1 MDIDFLLLQR
11 MKRGD
16 ENAFNVF
23 VRKYYKEILN
33 YCNYHCPD
41 TSTAEDLTQET
52 FLRFF
57 EKLSDYRYMGKTKNY
72 LYTMIGVL
80 FIVLMIPEFWKN
92 KSCDCMQIEATCLYS
107 LRQIYAA
114 RIFLFG
120 IVDLFMISLFC
131 ITLRGSVNLALSEIV
146 IQFLFPAVVTAC
158 ICFGTLCSNSRVNE
172 GTSIILCLLWSG
184 IWWFII
190 NNETIYVLITLPVWY
205 ALFGTAVVFL
215 IGAIYKTIFDCNKFW
230 EVDLSGTTIS

>member
-23 VRKYYKEILN
+23 VRKYDKEILN

-72 LYTMIGVL
+72 LYTIAGNL
-80 FIVLMIPEFWKN
+80 CRDSYKKIRESLLEEQSLEIQDCLHPPETDELLNRLTIKAAL
-92 KSCDCMQIEATCLYS
+92 DRLPAE
-107 LRQIYAA
+107 LRE
-114 RIFLFG
+114 
-120 IVDLFMISLFC
+120 V
-131 ITLRGSVNLALSEIV
+131 
-146 IQFLFPAVVTAC
+146 
-158 ICFGTLCSNSRVNE
+158 
-172 GTSIILCLLWSG
+172 IILYYFQELKLTEISSTLQIGLPLVKYRVKQAKTHLERLLR
-184 IWWFII
+184 
-190 NNETIYVLITLPVWY
+190 E
-205 ALFGTAVVFL
+205 
-215 IGAIYKTIFDCNKFW
+215 
-230 EVDLSGTTIS
+230 E